1 MQLVDKFNSFVETHT
16 DDKTQAN
23 ALKTAVVGTGIL
35 WLILVVLMSVCPG
48 FRKPERYKTIS
59 IMLEP
64 VSESISEKSE
74 KLNPAAEK
82 IENANA
88 KEAAAPAN
96 IKKAL
101 EKQSEPAKPVQKP
114 AEQIKKQETAKK
126 AHNPAAKT
134 VEKPAKSAEPVKP
147 AESKPENSKA
157 APAKTVEQP
166 KAAPKV
172 PETTTAP
179 APKKAKI
186 KYKKSLDDL
195 MEEQMGASAK
205 QKAFDD
211 SMFDDVVAETNTSSQ
226 SVSKNVNRMDNS
238 SALSGSA
245 AVAADS
251 TSGSVSATADRA
263 EKPSSAS
270 SATSAM
276 LSKISAAQYSTTIG
290 NGLSSKSDVKVAQ
303 STDGKL
309 AIELSDGSAR
319 VLLEPLKP
327 VIIISEENGKRID
340 SSRQVVISFRILA
353 AGNVP
358 FSGITITPSS
368 ALPEE
373 IQSEIKDQVSTWRFA
388 PASSDG
394 QAKFEYSII
403 KR

>member
-16 DDKTQAN
+16 DDRTQAN

-96 IKKAL
+96 IKKAV
-101 EKQSEPAKPVQKP
+101 EKQSEPANPVQKP
-114 AEQIKKQETAKK
+114 AEQIKKQETSKK

-172 PETTTAP
+172 PETTAAP

-186 KYKKSLDDL
+186 KYKKSLDEL

-226 SVSKNVNRMDNS
+226 SVSKNVKRMNNS

>member
-96 IKKAL
+96 IKKTV

-114 AEQIKKQETAKK
+114 AEQIKKQETLKK
-126 AHNPAAKT
+126 ADNPAAKT

-172 PETTTAP
+172 PETTAAP

-186 KYKKSLDDL
+186 KYVKRNEDL

-205 QKAFDD
+205 PKAFDD

-226 SVSKNVNRMDNS
+226 SVSKNVNRMNNS

>member
-1 MQLVDKFNSFVETHT
+1 M
-16 DDKTQAN
+16 
-23 ALKTAVVGTGIL
+23 
-35 WLILVVLMSVCPG
+35 
-48 FRKPERYKTIS
+48 
-59 IMLEP
+59 
-64 VSESISEKSE
+64 
-74 KLNPAAEK
+74 
-82 IENANA
+82 
-88 KEAAAPAN
+88 
-96 IKKAL
+96 
-101 EKQSEPAKPVQKP
+101 
-114 AEQIKKQETAKK
+114 
-126 AHNPAAKT
+126 
-134 VEKPAKSAEPVKP
+134 
-147 AESKPENSKA
+147 
-157 APAKTVEQP
+157 EQP

-186 KYKKSLDDL
+186 KYKKSLDEL

-205 QKAFDD
+205 PKAFDD

-226 SVSKNVNRMDNS
+226 SVSKNVNRMNNS

>member
-82 IENANA
+82 IENPNA

-96 IKKAL
+96 IKKAV

-126 AHNPAAKT
+126 ADNPAAKT

-186 KYKKSLDDL
+186 KYKKSLDEL

-226 SVSKNVNRMDNS
+226 SVSKNVNRMDSS

>member
-96 IKKAL
+96 IKKAV

-126 AHNPAAKT
+126 ADNPAAKT

-186 KYKKSLDDL
+186 KYKKSLDEL

-205 QKAFDD
+205 QKAFDE

-226 SVSKNVNRMDNS
+226 SVSKNVNRMNNS

-358 FSGITITPSS
+358 FSGIIITPSS

>member
-82 IENANA
+82 IENAKA

-126 AHNPAAKT
+126 ADNPAAKT
-134 VEKPAKSAEPVKP
+134 VEKPAKSAEPVKT

-172 PETTTAP
+172 PETTAAP

-186 KYKKSLDDL
+186 KYKKSLDEL

-205 QKAFDD
+205 QKAFDE

-226 SVSKNVNRMDNS
+226 SVSKNVNRMNNS

>member
-96 IKKAL
+96 IEKAV

-126 AHNPAAKT
+126 ADNPAAKT

-186 KYKKSLDDL
+186 KYKKSLDEL

-226 SVSKNVNRMDNS
+226 SVSKNVNRMDSS

>member
-96 IKKAL
+96 IEKAL

-114 AEQIKKQETAKK
+114 AEQIKKQETLKK
-126 AHNPAAKT
+126 ADNPAAKT

-186 KYKKSLDDL
+186 KYKKSLDEL

-226 SVSKNVNRMDNS
+226 SVSKNVNRMNNS

>member
-126 AHNPAAKT
+126 ADNPAAKT

-179 APKKAKI
+179 APKKAEI
-186 KYKKSLDDL
+186 KYKKSLDEL

-226 SVSKNVNRMDNS
+226 SVSKNVNRMDSS

>member
-48 FRKPERYKTIS
+48 FRKPECYKTIS

-82 IENANA
+82 IENPNA
-88 KEAAAPAN
+88 KEAAASAK
-96 IKKAL
+96 IEKAV

-126 AHNPAAKT
+126 ADNPAAKT

-186 KYKKSLDDL
+186 KYKKSLDEL

-226 SVSKNVNRMDNS
+226 SVSKNVNRMNNS

>member
-96 IKKAL
+96 IEKAV

-126 AHNPAAKT
+126 ADNPAAKT

-186 KYKKSLDDL
+186 KYGKSVDDL

>member
-96 IKKAL
+96 IEKAV

-186 KYKKSLDDL
+186 KYKKSLDEL
-195 MEEQMGASAK
+195 MEEQMLASAK

-226 SVSKNVNRMDNS
+226 SVSKNVNRMDSS

>member
-82 IENANA
+82 IENAKA
-88 KEAAAPAN
+88 KEAATPAN

-126 AHNPAAKT
+126 ADNPAAKT
-134 VEKPAKSAEPVKP
+134 VEKPAKSAEPVKT

-186 KYKKSLDDL
+186 KYKKSLDEL

-226 SVSKNVNRMDNS
+226 SVSKNVNRMNNS

-276 LSKISAAQYSTTIG
+276 LSKISAVQYSKPIG

>member
-82 IENANA
+82 IENTNA

-96 IKKAL
+96 IEKAV

-126 AHNPAAKT
+126 ADNPAAKT

-186 KYKKSLDDL
+186 KYGKSVDEL

-205 QKAFDD
+205 QKAFDE
-211 SMFDDVVAETNTSSQ
+211 SKFVDVVAETNTSSQ

-251 TSGSVSATADRA
+251 ASGSVSATADRA

-340 SSRQVVISFRILA
+340 SSRLVVISFRILA

>member
-96 IKKAL
+96 IKKAV

-114 AEQIKKQETAKK
+114 AEQIKKQETLKK
-126 AHNPAAKT
+126 ADNPAAKT

-157 APAKTVEQP
+157 TPAKTVEQP

-172 PETTTAP
+172 PETTAAP

-186 KYKKSLDDL
+186 KYVKRNEDL

-205 QKAFDD
+205 PKAFDD

-226 SVSKNVNRMDNS
+226 SVSKNVNRMNNS

-276 LSKISAAQYSTTIG
+276 LSKISAVQYSKPIG

>member
-96 IKKAL
+96 IEKAV

-126 AHNPAAKT
+126 ADNPAAKT

-195 MEEQMGASAK
+195 MEEQMGASVK

>member
-96 IKKAL
+96 SKKAV
-101 EKQSEPAKPVQKP
+101 EKQSEPTKPVQKP

-126 AHNPAAKT
+126 ADNPAAKT

-147 AESKPENSKA
+147 AESNPENSKA

-186 KYKKSLDDL
+186 KYGKSVDEL

-205 QKAFDD
+205 QKAFDE
-211 SMFDDVVAETNTSSQ
+211 SKFVDVVAETNTSSQ

>member
-96 IKKAL
+96 IEKAL

-126 AHNPAAKT
+126 AHNQAAKT

-186 KYKKSLDDL
+186 KYKKSLDEL

-211 SMFDDVVAETNTSSQ
+211 SKFNDVVAETNTSSQ
-226 SVSKNVNRMDNS
+226 SVSKNVNKMNNS

-276 LSKISAAQYSTTIG
+276 LSKISAVQYSKPIG

>member
-82 IENANA
+82 IENAKA

-96 IKKAL
+96 NKKAV

-126 AHNPAAKT
+126 ADNPAAKT

-186 KYKKSLDDL
+186 KYKKSLDEL

>member
-96 IKKAL
+96 IEKAV

-126 AHNPAAKT
+126 ADNPAAKT

-186 KYKKSLDDL
+186 KYKKSLDEL

-251 TSGSVSATADRA
+251 ASGSVSATADRA

>member
-96 IKKAL
+96 IKKAV

-114 AEQIKKQETAKK
+114 AEQIKKQETLKK
-126 AHNPAAKT
+126 ADNPAAKT

-186 KYKKSLDDL
+186 KYKKSLDEL

-270 SATSAM
+270 SATYAM

>member
-82 IENANA
+82 IENPNA

-126 AHNPAAKT
+126 ADNPAAKT

-186 KYKKSLDDL
+186 KYKKSLDEL

-226 SVSKNVNRMDNS
+226 SVSKNVNRMDSS

>member
-96 IKKAL
+96 IKKAV

-114 AEQIKKQETAKK
+114 AEQIKKQETLKK
-126 AHNPAAKT
+126 ADNPAAKT

-186 KYKKSLDDL
+186 KYVKRNEDL

-205 QKAFDD
+205 PKAFDD

-226 SVSKNVNRMDNS
+226 SVSKNVNRMNNS

>member
-126 AHNPAAKT
+126 ADNPAAKT

-179 APKKAKI
+179 APKKAEI
-186 KYKKSLDDL
+186 KYKKSLDEL

-226 SVSKNVNRMDNS
+226 SVSKNVNRMNNS

>member
-82 IENANA
+82 IENAKA

-96 IKKAL
+96 SKKAV

-126 AHNPAAKT
+126 ADNPAAKT

-186 KYKKSLDDL
+186 KYKKSLDEL

-226 SVSKNVNRMDNS
+226 SVSKNVNRMNNS

-276 LSKISAAQYSTTIG
+276 LSKISAVQYSKPIG

>member
-96 IKKAL
+96 IKKAV
-101 EKQSEPAKPVQKP
+101 EKQSELAKPVQKP
-114 AEQIKKQETAKK
+114 AEQIKKQETLKK
-126 AHNPAAKT
+126 ADNPAAKT

-186 KYKKSLDDL
+186 KYKKSLDEL

-205 QKAFDD
+205 PKAFDD

-226 SVSKNVNRMDNS
+226 SVSKNVNRMNNS

-340 SSRQVVISFRILA
+340 SSRLVVISFRILA

>member
-96 IKKAL
+96 IEKAV

-126 AHNPAAKT
+126 ADNPAAKT

-186 KYKKSLDDL
+186 KYKKSLDEL

>member
-126 AHNPAAKT
+126 ADNPAAKT
-134 VEKPAKSAEPVKP
+134 VEKSAKSAEPVKP

-186 KYKKSLDDL
+186 KYKKSLDEL

-226 SVSKNVNRMDNS
+226 SVSKNVNRMDSS

>member
-82 IENANA
+82 IENAKA
-88 KEAAAPAN
+88 KEAAASAN
-96 IKKAL
+96 SKKAV

-126 AHNPAAKT
+126 ADNPAAKT

-186 KYKKSLDDL
+186 KYKKSLDEL

-211 SMFDDVVAETNTSSQ
+211 SKFNDVVAETNTSSQ
-226 SVSKNVNRMDNS
+226 SVSKNVNRMNNS

>member
-82 IENANA
+82 IENPNA

-96 IKKAL
+96 IKKAV

-126 AHNPAAKT
+126 ADNPAAKT

-172 PETTTAP
+172 PETTAAP

-186 KYKKSLDDL
+186 KYKKSLDEL

-205 QKAFDD
+205 QKAFDE

-226 SVSKNVNRMDNS
+226 SVSKNVNRMNNS

>member
-96 IKKAL
+96 IKKAV

-126 AHNPAAKT
+126 ADNPAAKT

-179 APKKAKI
+179 APKKAEI
-186 KYKKSLDDL
+186 KYTKSLDEL

-205 QKAFDD
+205 QKAFDE
-211 SMFDDVVAETNTSSQ
+211 SMFDDAVAETNTSSQ
-226 SVSKNVNRMDNS
+226 SVSQNVNRMDNS

>member
-82 IENANA
+82 IENPNA

-126 AHNPAAKT
+126 ADNPAAKT
-134 VEKPAKSAEPVKP
+134 VEKPAKSAEPVKT

-186 KYKKSLDDL
+186 KYKKSLDEL

-226 SVSKNVNRMDNS
+226 SVSKNVNRMNNS

>member
-82 IENANA
+82 IENAKA

-96 IKKAL
+96 SKKAV

-126 AHNPAAKT
+126 ADNPAAKT

-172 PETTTAP
+172 PETTAAP

-186 KYKKSLDDL
+186 KYKKSLDEL

-205 QKAFDD
+205 QKAFDE
-211 SMFDDVVAETNTSSQ
+211 SMFNDVVAETNTSSQ

>member
-96 IKKAL
+96 IKKAV

-126 AHNPAAKT
+126 ADNPAAKN
-134 VEKPAKSAEPVKP
+134 VERPAKSAEPVKP

-186 KYKKSLDDL
+186 KYGKSVDEL

-205 QKAFDD
+205 QKAFDE
-211 SMFDDVVAETNTSSQ
+211 SKFVDVVAETNTSSQ

>member
-96 IKKAL
+96 IKKAV

-126 AHNPAAKT
+126 ADNPAAKT

-186 KYKKSLDDL
+186 KYKKSLDEL

-226 SVSKNVNRMDNS
+226 SVSKNVNRMNNS

>member
-82 IENANA
+82 IENAKA

-96 IKKAL
+96 SKKAV

-114 AEQIKKQETAKK
+114 AEQIKKQETSKK

-186 KYKKSLDDL
+186 KYKKSLDEL

-226 SVSKNVNRMDNS
+226 SVSKNVNRMNNS

>member
-96 IKKAL
+96 SKKAV
-101 EKQSEPAKPVQKP
+101 EKQSEPTKPVQKP

-126 AHNPAAKT
+126 ADNSAAKT
-134 VEKPAKSAEPVKP
+134 VEKPAKSAEPVKT

-186 KYKKSLDDL
+186 KYVKRNEDL

-205 QKAFDD
+205 PKAFDD

-226 SVSKNVNRMDNS
+226 SVSKNVNRMNNS

>member
-126 AHNPAAKT
+126 ADNPAAKT
-134 VEKPAKSAEPVKP
+134 VEKSAKSAEPVKP

-186 KYKKSLDDL
+186 KYKKSLDEL

-226 SVSKNVNRMDNS
+226 SVSKNVNRMNNS

>member
-1 MQLVDKFNSFVETHT
+1 M
-16 DDKTQAN
+16 
-23 ALKTAVVGTGIL
+23 
-35 WLILVVLMSVCPG
+35 
-48 FRKPERYKTIS
+48 
-59 IMLEP
+59 
-64 VSESISEKSE
+64 
-74 KLNPAAEK
+74 
-82 IENANA
+82 
-88 KEAAAPAN
+88 
-96 IKKAL
+96 
-101 EKQSEPAKPVQKP
+101 
-114 AEQIKKQETAKK
+114 
-126 AHNPAAKT
+126 
-134 VEKPAKSAEPVKP
+134 
-147 AESKPENSKA
+147 
-157 APAKTVEQP
+157 EQP

-186 KYKKSLDDL
+186 KYKKSLDEL

-205 QKAFDD
+205 QKAFDE
-211 SMFDDVVAETNTSSQ
+211 SMFNDVVAETNTSSQ
-226 SVSKNVNRMDNS
+226 SVSKNVNRMNNS

>member
-96 IKKAL
+96 IKKAV

-126 AHNPAAKT
+126 ADNPAAKT

-186 KYKKSLDDL
+186 KYKKSLDEL

-205 QKAFDD
+205 QKAFDE
-211 SMFDDVVAETNTSSQ
+211 SMFNDVVAETNTSSQ